1 MAALKLPNWK
11 KMIFLNFSLD
21 NYIIFFSLKW
31 FIWRQKKQQTPR
43 IFLQAWSV
51 WAHIVFFFVYQK
63 KNDLRTQNTVHQK
76 EQLINTQQ
84 NRLLRWW
91 YTFDWLHSNSGEG
104 KVTFLKF
111 KTINNQKAVYTII
124 KQWWSVEWLNNYA
137 TLISDNLVLW
147 KPN

>member
-1 MAALKLPNWK
+1 MAALKRPNWK
-11 KMIFLNFSLD
+11 KIIFLNFSFD
-21 NYIIFFSLKW
+21 KYIIFFSLKW
-31 FIWRQKKQQTPR
+31 SIWRTWQKKQQTPS
-43 IFLQAWSV
+43 IFLLV
-51 WAHIVFFFVYQK
+51 CLGAHRFLFRVRK
-63 KNDLRTQNTVHQK
+63 KKTMCMHLVHWRSEGTGK
-76 EQLINTQQ
+76 KQ

-91 YTFDWLHSNSGEG
+91 YTFYWLHSNSGEG